1 MYVVSL
7 DLRLSHVLKMLIDL
21 LWSHQTLLRNWVV
34 IKVVFG
40 FAKKHA
46 MRHGQSRWDF
56 PLYLREIS
64 LGPSSES
71 DQEVHGHAEG
81 KC

>member
-1 MYVVSL
+1 
-7 DLRLSHVLKMLIDL
+7 MLL
-21 LWSHQTLLRNWVV
+21 HNWVV

-46 MRHGQSRWDF
+46 VRHGQSRWDLP

-64 LGPSSES
+64 LDPSSDS
-71 DQEVHGHAEG
+71 DQEVHGHA
-81 KC
+81 KVKS